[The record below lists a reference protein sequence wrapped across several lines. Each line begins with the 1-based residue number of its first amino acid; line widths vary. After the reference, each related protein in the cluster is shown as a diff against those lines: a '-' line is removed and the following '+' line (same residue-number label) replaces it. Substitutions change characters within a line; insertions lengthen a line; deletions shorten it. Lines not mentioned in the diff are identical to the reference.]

1 MHALKFC
8 CLLLG
13 ARKVPK
19 SRSSLAAHWPVL
31 SCACCGISFLFVYSN
46 EPRNVKRALKLPQI
60 IWGTHSRTV
69 FRAFEW
75 DIAQFH
81 SLRQR
86 LLFGYL
92 TLFLFSFTCRH
103 QFYLLC
109 PFITHTRTFS
119 NLNYLP
125 DSHSPFSLAIYCS
138 INLNVNSDFHFH
150 SECEWGLCKCFSLL
164 KPQLAAVST
173 LSVGSHFGFSVG
185 KHKHQAYAA
194 WSATRHVRVFI

>member
-19 SRSSLAAHWPVL
+19 SRSSLAAIGPFYLVRV
-31 SCACCGISFLFVYSN
+31 AFVYSN

-81 SLRQR
+81 CPRQR

-125 DSHSPFSLAIYCS
+125 DSPSSPLPSIVQLILTSIPIPISIRSASGAYVNAWACLSL
-138 INLNVNSDFHFH
+138 N
-150 SECEWGLCKCFSLL
+150 
-164 KPQLAAVST
+164 
-173 LSVGSHFGFSVG
+173 
-185 KHKHQAYAA
+185 
-194 WSATRHVRVFI
+194 

>member
-1 MHALKFC
+1 MGHSLENCFQGFRMRYC
-8 CLLLG
+8 SVS
-13 ARKVPK
+13 VPK
-19 SRSSLAAHWPVL
+19 AEIVVRLSNTISVFIYLLASV
-31 SCACCGISFLFVYSN
+31 
-46 EPRNVKRALKLPQI
+46 
-60 IWGTHSRTV
+60 
-69 FRAFEW
+69 
-75 DIAQFH
+75 
-81 SLRQR
+81 
-86 LLFGYL
+86 
-92 TLFLFSFTCRH
+92 
-103 QFYLLC
+103 FYLLC

-125 DSHSPFSLAIYCS
+125 DSLSPFSLAIYCS

>member
-31 SCACCGISFLFVYSN
+31 SCACCGILFLFVYSN

-81 SLRQR
+81 SPRQI

-103 QFYLLC
+103 QYFIYSAHLLRTHAHSLISISC
-109 PFITHTRTFS
+109 RIPFLPSPLPSIVQLILTSIPISISIRS
-119 NLNYLP
+119 ASGAYVNALACLSLN
-125 DSHSPFSLAIYCS
+125 
-138 INLNVNSDFHFH
+138 
-150 SECEWGLCKCFSLL
+150 
-164 KPQLAAVST
+164 
-173 LSVGSHFGFSVG
+173 
-185 KHKHQAYAA
+185 
-194 WSATRHVRVFI
+194 